1 MVAVLQKVL
10 SWLLQNVVKEG
21 ALRIDV
27 RANTGLHIPKAYPTY
42 LNAAEYMTLYNEAC
56 LNDGKKIQYD
66 ASTIYNTAVGAN
78 PYPLSWYEF
87 LYWWIF

>member
-1 MVAVLQKVL
+1 MALYGSRAAKGVILITTKRG
-10 SWLLQNVVKEG
+10 KEG

-66 ASTIYNTAVGAN
+66 ASTILQHCSRGLIPIVI
-78 PYPLSWYEF
+78 L
-87 LYWWIF
+87 I

>member
-1 MVAVLQKVL
+1 MALYGSRAAKGVILITTKRG
-10 SWLLQNVVKEG
+10 KEG

-56 LNDGKKIQYD
+56 LNDGKKN
-66 ASTIYNTAVGAN
+66 TI
-78 PYPLSWYEF
+78 
-87 LYWWIF
+87 